1 MQLPKFALVPI
12 SLHSPADVNRC
23 EPGTKSRP
31 NQHSANVQDGGQTW
45 QRRKLLIMFLLKLW
59 SFLITMDVM
68 KPTLINIGGRCYRKM
83 PFEQKIEPY
92 PEQASNSAQRNDEG
106 RHIIR
111 FIHTKETQYRSDVM
125 FERGINFFQVE
136 CFAFLCLIAYCSVRL
151 LLSMVDVCIKKKLL
165 VSQFGFP
172 CRM

>member
-1 MQLPKFALVPI
+1 MLLPKFALVPI
-12 SLHSPADVNRC
+12 SLHSTGDVNRC

-31 NQHSANVQDGGQTW
+31 NQLSANVQDGGQTW

-92 PEQASNSAQRNDEG
+92 PEQASNSGQRNDEG
-106 RHIIR
+106 RHVG
-111 FIHTKETQYRSDVM
+111 FIHTKET
-125 FERGINFFQVE
+125 
-136 CFAFLCLIAYCSVRL
+136 
-151 LLSMVDVCIKKKLL
+151 
-165 VSQFGFP
+165 
-172 CRM
+172 

>member
-1 MQLPKFALVPI
+1 MQLPQFALVPI

-31 NQHSANVQDGGQTW
+31 NQHSANVQDGGQTR

-92 PEQASNSAQRNDEG
+92 TEHASNSGQRNDEG
-106 RHIIR
+106 RHVR
-111 FIHTKETQYRSDVM
+111 WIHS
-125 FERGINFFQVE
+125 
-136 CFAFLCLIAYCSVRL
+136 
-151 LLSMVDVCIKKKLL
+151 
-165 VSQFGFP
+165 
-172 CRM
+172 